1 MEFLCLFNSYVFG
14 LEQDIIII
22 FWEGI
27 KNYEYSV
34 RSNSNTTVVA
44 LSSDSYCTGKLV
56 V

>member
-1 MEFLCLFNSYVFG
+1 MEFLCLFNSYAFG
-14 LEQDIIII
+14 LEQDIIF

-44 LSSDSYCTGKLV
+44 LSSDSYCIGKLV